1 MGSRG
6 LWRHIEGTTIVPKLY
21 ALINHVPVLSDGKMP
36 ATEEQIKV
44 RETCIINYDK
54 QEYLTQHI
62 IILTILTHLGGKIK
76 DLNSVK
82 DMWDTVKVDAM
93 TKSTLYLLDTEDQLV
108 SMKLSKNNNPKA
120 HLNELRQHFQLMLQ
134 CCDNLTKMGLTI
146 SDTCPNFIIMSSLL
160 DSYRPTLQTITAVEH
175 ASATLGMSISKKT
188 KPDDLI
194 TFLTEEAQHH
204 IINDK

>member
-1 MGSRG
+1 M
-6 LWRHIEGTTIVPKLY
+6 PKLY

-82 DMWDTVKVDAM
+82 DMWDTVKWM
-93 TKSTLYLLDTEDQLV
+93 
-108 SMKLSKNNNPKA
+108 P
-120 HLNELRQHFQLMLQ
+120 
-134 CCDNLTKMGLTI
+134 
-146 SDTCPNFIIMSSLL
+146 
-160 DSYRPTLQTITAVEH
+160 
-175 ASATLGMSISKKT
+175 
-188 KPDDLI
+188 
-194 TFLTEEAQHH
+194 
-204 IINDK
+204 